1 MQKYSDKYFL
11 RSIKNHKEFINNNLK
26 VYLKD
31 LEAPKELK
39 DVMLYSVLSGG
50 KRVRPYILAET
61 AKLYNVKSS
70 VYKYPCMAVELAHC
84 FSLIY
89 DDLPCMDNDD
99 LRRGKPTVHIAFSEA
114 NALLGGASLLV
125 YAFKILSL
133 KNFKIEN
140 KAKIKIINYFSDAIG
155 AEGILSGQYLDLEAE
170 KKDYKLNMKKYM
182 TIQEKKTSLLIA
194 FCTLSGG
201 LLGYASTKDLKNLI
215 DIGLLLGRIFQTQ
228 DDIIDLEGTEKEMGK
243 KVNKDQKLNKA
254 TIIRLKDISYAKK
267 EVQDLC
273 IDAKKKL
280 DLIKKD
286 TLNLSYLIDF
296 LSYRI
301 N

>member
-11 RSIKNHKEFINNNLK
+11 RSIKKHKEFINNNLK

-31 LEAPKELK
+31 LKAPKELK

-61 AKLYNVKSS
+61 AKLYNVKPS
-70 VYKYPCMAVELAHC
+70 VYKFPCMAVELAHC

-89 DDLPCMDNDD
+89 DDLPSMDNDD

-140 KAKIKIINYFSDAIG
+140 KEKIKIINYFSDAIG

-182 TIQEKKTSLLIA
+182 TIQEKKTSLLIV

-201 LLGYASTKDLKNLI
+201 VLGNASTKDLKNLI

-228 DDIIDLEGTEKEMGK
+228 DDILDLEGTEKEMGK

-254 TIIRLKDISYAKK
+254 TIIRLKDIKYAKK

-280 DLIKKD
+280 GLIKKN
-286 TLNLSYLIDF
+286 TLHLSYLIDF
-296 LSYRI
+296 LSYRT

>member
-1 MQKYSDKYFL
+1 MKKYSDKYFL
-11 RSIKNHKEFINNNLK
+11 RSIKKHKEFINNNLK

-31 LEAPKELK
+31 LKAPKELK

-70 VYKYPCMAVELAHC
+70 IYKYPCMAVELAHC

-99 LRRGKPTVHIAFSEA
+99 LRRGKPTVHLAFSEA

-140 KAKIKIINYFSDAIG
+140 KAKMKIINHFSDAIG

-182 TIQEKKTSLLIA
+182 TIQEKKTSLLIS

-201 LLGYASTKDLKNLI
+201 ILGNASTKDLKNLI

-228 DDIIDLEGTEKEMGK
+228 DDILDLEGTEKEMGK
-243 KVNKDQKLNKA
+243 KVNKDQNLNKA
-254 TIIRLKDISYAKK
+254 TIIRLKDIGYAKK

-273 IDAKKKL
+273 KDAKKRL

>member
-1 MQKYSDKYFL
+1 MKEYNDKYFF
-11 RSIKNHKEFINNNLK
+11 RSINKHKTFINANLK
-26 VYLKD
+26 RYLKD
-31 LEAPKELK
+31 LKAPRELK
-39 DVMLYSVLSGG
+39 NVMLYSVLSGG
-50 KRVRPYILAET
+50 KRIRPYILAEA
-61 AKLYNVKSS
+61 AKLYNVSS
-70 VYKYPCMAVELAHC
+70 SIYKYPCMAVELAHC

-99 LRRGKPTVHIAFSEA
+99 LRRGKPTVHIAFSES

-140 KAKIKIINYFSDAIG
+140 KEKIKIVNYFSDVIG

-170 KKDYKLNMKKYM
+170 RKDYKLNMKKYM

-201 LLGYASTKDLKNLI
+201 ILGNASAKDLKNLI

-228 DDIIDLEGTEKEMGK
+228 DDILDLEGTEKEMGK
-243 KVNKDQKLNKA
+243 KVNKDQNLNKA
-254 TIIRLKDISYAKK
+254 TIIRLKDINYAKS
-267 EVQDLC
+267 EVQKLC
-273 IDAKKKL
+273 FDAKKKL
-280 DLIKKD
+280 ALIKKN
-286 TLNLSYLIDF
+286 TKNLSHLVNF
-296 LSYRI
+296 LSYRT